1 MPRPRHHMRDMR
13 FCRET
18 QTDWHLHAHRAAV
31 PRSTVVARMR
41 HGWEFEAALTTP
53 KLQGWNMVVAEQ
65 TMAAL
70 PSGVTTQDVLDVL
83 RAAGNMITRANLHR
97 ALTYL
102 REKGVLTSSIHMING
117 KQTCRWSYVPEFVR
131 ENTLR
136 DIEEDDDDWTP
147 QPYINPVRA
156 RALGLR

>member
-1 MPRPRHHMRDMR
+1 MPRPRHRMRDMR

-18 QTDWHLHAHRAAV
+18 QTDWPLHAPRAAV

-53 KLQGWNMVVAEQ
+53 KLQAWNMTLAE
-65 TMAAL
+65 TAMAAM
-70 PSGVTTQDVLDVL
+70 PSGVTTQEVLDAL
-83 RAAGNMITRANLHR
+83 HADGKTITRANLHR

-102 REKGVLTSSIHMING
+102 REKGVLTSTLHMIKG
-117 KQTCRWSYVPEFVR
+117 KQTCRWSYVPATVR

-136 DIEEDDDDWTP
+136 DMEDDEEWTP
-147 QPYINPVRA
+147 RPYVNPIRA
-156 RALGLR
+156 HALGLR

>member
-1 MPRPRHHMRDMR
+1 MPRPRDRMRDMR

-18 QTDWHLHAHRAAV
+18 QTEWPLHAHRAAV

-53 KLQGWNMVVAEQ
+53 KMQGWNMTVAEQ
-65 TMAAL
+65 AMASM
-70 PSGVTTQDVLDVL
+70 PSGVTTQEVLDAL
-83 RAAGNMITRANLHR
+83 RAQGKTITRANLHR

-102 REKGVLTSSIHMING
+102 REKGVLTSTRHMIKG
-117 KQTCRWSYVPEFVR
+117 KQTCRWSHVSATVR
-131 ENTLR
+131 DNTRR
-136 DIEEDDDDWTP
+136 DMEGDEVWA
-147 QPYINPVRA
+147 QKPYINPIRA